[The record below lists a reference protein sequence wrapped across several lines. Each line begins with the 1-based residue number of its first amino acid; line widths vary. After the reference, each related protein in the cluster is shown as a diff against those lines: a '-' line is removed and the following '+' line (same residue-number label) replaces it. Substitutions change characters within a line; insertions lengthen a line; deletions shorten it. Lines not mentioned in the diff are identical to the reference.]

1 MSVWILPW
9 RLIYSHFSPA
19 SWSPILRTMSN
30 QPLSKLLKI
39 EIGKR
44 LFWENNPGPYGL
56 LTKFARFDKDRSVN
70 KNSGLFHVILRQALK
85 IPSENTGTISTW
97 LLYSTRTK
105 RISQKTSITVCHSLG
120 KIISSLS
127 LHSLYWHTSHL
138 ISHYKLFEART
149 SHMLGKHSATKLQLH
164 P

>member
-1 MSVWILPW
+1 
-9 RLIYSHFSPA
+9 
-19 SWSPILRTMSN
+19 MSN

-85 IPSENTGTISTW
+85 IPSENTGTIST
-97 LLYSTRTK
+97 
-105 RISQKTSITVCHSLG
+105 
-120 KIISSLS
+120 
-127 LHSLYWHTSHL
+127 
-138 ISHYKLFEART
+138 
-149 SHMLGKHSATKLQLH
+149 
-164 P
+164 